1 MVSLNIKESLRIEIA
16 MATQVFKRL
25 HRSSIR
31 CKVHGLRRIALICL
45 LWGWSAFW
53 LVATLQSCCTFSGAA
68 PHAVSAETVSQ
79 NTGCDQQGIAD
90 LHSPEFGA
98 ACCEMAIAP
107 DAAFKT
113 AVSTAGG
120 EDRTHVYPMAA
131 IQHGYAVRR
140 PINAI
145 VYAPLPPPR
154 TPPFYL
160 RTSRILV

>member
-1 MVSLNIKESLRIEIA
+1 
-16 MATQVFKRL
+16 MATRVFKRL
-25 HRSSIR
+25 HRPSICLR
-31 CKVHGLRRIALICL
+31 VQGLRRLALTGL
-45 LWGWSAFW
+45 LLGWSAFG

-68 PHAVSAETVSQ
+68 PHAVSAETVSP
-79 NTGCDQQGIAD
+79 NTGCDQQGMTD
-90 LHSPEFGA
+90 LDSPEFGT

-113 AVSTAGG
+113 ALSTSGG

-131 IQHGYAVRR
+131 IQLGYAVRR

-145 VYAPLPPPR
+145 VYAPFPPPR

-160 RTSRILV
+160 RTSRIRV